1 MIYEHQ
7 KKECL
12 TRGIT
17 LKGNILMSSDWKA
30 ILKEGLIGEEIRK
43 SIIADVMNLDYE
55 EVLVHE
61 N

>member
-1 MIYEHQ
+1 M
-7 KKECL
+7 
-12 TRGIT
+12 
-17 LKGNILMSSDWKA
+17 KGNILMSSDWKA